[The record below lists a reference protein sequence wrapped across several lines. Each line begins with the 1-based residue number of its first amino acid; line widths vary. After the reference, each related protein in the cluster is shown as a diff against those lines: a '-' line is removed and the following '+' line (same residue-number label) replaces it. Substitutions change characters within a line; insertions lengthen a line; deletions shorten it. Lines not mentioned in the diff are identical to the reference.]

1 MSLVVLVLQN
11 TALVLSL
18 RYSRVSKEKDELFF
32 TSTVVV
38 LAEVLKLVTC
48 LVIILVQVGS
58 FQKYAAHMYEGI
70 FVNWVDTVKMSVPAI
85 LFMVQT
91 NLLFFAISYL
101 EAAVYQVQHSVAS
114 IPRLQCCISSIYSN
128 S

>member
-18 RYSRVSKEKDELFF
+18 RYSRVSKAKEDELFF

-38 LAEVLKLVTC
+38 LAEVLKLFTC
-48 LVIILVQVGS
+48 LAVMLIQAGS
-58 FQKYAAHMYEGI
+58 FHKYTTQLYEGI
-70 FVNWVDTVKMSVPAI
+70 VVNWEDTVKMSVPAVI
-85 LFMVQT
+85 FMVQT

-101 EAAVYQVQHSVAS
+101 EAAVFQVQFSATLA
-114 IPRLQCCISSIYSN
+114 I
-128 S
+128 